1 MQALSKHKLNFLFS
15 FSFFLIQIVSS
26 TFLSVLTFIAIS
38 LGWIHNPA
46 PLFMLVIFIIMSIFS
61 GTLLTKLVGKHV
73 LKPII
78 QLNEAAHLVSQGNF
92 NIQLEEKAFGKEIRE
107 LIRSFNIMTKELSHI
122 ETFRNDFVA
131 NVSHEFKTPLAVI
144 EGYVTLLQDETLSK
158 QERQNYIDLIIS
170 SSKRLSAL
178 INNILLISKL

>member
-26 TFLSVLTFIAIS
+26 TFLSVLTLIAIS
-38 LGWIHNPA
+38 FGWIHNPA

-78 QLNEAAHLVSQGNF
+78 QLNEAAHLVSQG
-92 NIQLEEKAFGKEIRE
+92 E
-107 LIRSFNIMTKELSHI
+107 LQHTIGRKSIWE
-122 ETFRNDFVA
+122 RN
-131 NVSHEFKTPLAVI
+131 S
-144 EGYVTLLQDETLSK
+144 G
-158 QERQNYIDLIIS
+158 IDPQF
-170 SSKRLSAL
+170 
-178 INNILLISKL
+178 

>member
-26 TFLSVLTFIAIS
+26 TFLSVITLITIS
-38 LGWIHNPA
+38 LGWIQNPD
-46 PLFMLVIFIIMSIFS
+46 PLFMLVIFVIMSIFS

-78 QLNEAAHLVSQGNF
+78 QLNEAAHAVSQGNF

-122 ETFRNDFVA
+122 ETFRNDLLPMFPMSLKHLWLSLKDTSPFCRMKPFPNR
-131 NVSHEFKTPLAVI
+131 NVKT
-144 EGYVTLLQDETLSK
+144 
-158 QERQNYIDLIIS
+158 IS
-170 SSKRLSAL
+170 T
-178 INNILLISKL
+178 